1 MSVNFT
7 VRSLHV
13 TFQRVL
19 LHQWGNS
26 HYSPAP
32 SADSHRFYNPP
43 SLQTEIGMDWIPPAK
58 REIGWNCINEKQ
70 MMLKHGNLL
79 CALDVILLTS

>member
-32 SADSHRFYNPP
+32 SADSHRVYDVP
-43 SLQTEIGMDWIPPAK
+43 SL
-58 REIGWNCINEKQ
+58 
-70 MMLKHGNLL
+70 
-79 CALDVILLTS
+79 